1 MHRSFND
8 SCFEHEKGYLLKR
21 VLEHQVKLET
31 MVGEIQTCLKMVDVY
46 LALGSVC
53 GSFGIFVSSSY
64 FFDPEVCFSI
74 VLFFNLFFLEFVATY
89 FYYFTKYCN
98 F

>member
-1 MHRSFND
+1 MIAALNMR
-8 SCFEHEKGYLLKR
+8 GYLLKR

-46 LALGSVC
+46 LALGNVC

-64 FFDPEVCFSI
+64 FFDPEVCFNI
-74 VLFFNLFFLEFVATY
+74 VLFFNLCFFGICSNLFLL
-89 FYYFTKYCN
+89 FF
-98 F
+98 

>member
-46 LALGSVC
+46 LAFGNVC
-53 GSFGIFVSSSY
+53 VDHSGFLSLQVILLILRYVSISFSFLIS
-64 FFDPEVCFSI
+64 
-74 VLFFNLFFLEFVATY
+74 FFLEFVAIY
-89 FYYFTKYCN
+89 FYYCGF
-98 F
+98 

>member
-1 MHRSFND
+1 MIAALNMR
-8 SCFEHEKGYLLKR
+8 GYLLKR

-64 FFDPEVCFSI
+64 FFDPEVCFNI
-74 VLFFNLFFLEFVATY
+74 VLFFNLFFFGICSNLFLL
-89 FYYFTKYCN
+89 FF
-98 F
+98 